1 MEVVDQI
8 FKLRKDFIVIGLTG
22 RTGSGCTTVAK
33 IMSTE
38 KASDIKSEYRE
49 FNNEKINN
57 NTRKERI
64 VAKFISSNWRPFFT
78 IKASDIIFYYA
89 LLEDF
94 DTFVDSLLSKASVP
108 NEKTKKGSDN
118 LRDSLLNIL
127 QPLKPLFEE
136 LHGCLLKCDDFL
148 ENKRYANISNNE
160 ELQPII
166 EEYCNLIFNA
176 IPDFRTKV
184 LKALSQTNKKMLAT
198 ELQQWGNNI
207 RLYNSITKKEK
218 AYKKAPSCLAH
229 KINQIIKM
237 LRELDKRMDRPTL
250 IVIDALRNPFEV
262 LYFRERYSAFY
273 LMSVNTTE
281 KVRMEKLFQKGYR
294 LNEVQ
299 ELDNGEK
306 EKKNLSIGFQEID
319 IDKCIELSDIHLTHD
334 GTADDKNR
342 DLISQIFRY
351 IALILHPGLIPPSPY
366 ERIMQ
371 IAYTSKLNSGC
382 LSRQVGAAVT
392 NDYFSVMSVGWNT
405 SAEGQTPCTLRS
417 LYDLYAK
424 EDEDAY
430 STYEKEDEEFT
441 KYIKELKYAYD
452 QVPNK
457 DNRLSGLSV
466 SFCFKDIHNQV
477 REKQLYNQVHTRS
490 LHAEENAFLQ
500 LAKYGSV
507 GVKGGKLF
515 TTASCCE
522 LCAKKAY
529 QLGIKEIYYIDAYPG
544 ISQRHIL
551 ESGPK
556 DNRPEMKLFSGAI
569 GRAYINL
576 YNPLLPLKD
585 EIEERT
591 NVKVKEIRNPKKD
604 SEKEKKEINDGCNN
618 KN

>member
-64 VAKFISSNWRPFFT
+64 VAKFISSNWSPFFT
-78 IKASDIIFYYA
+78 IKASDIIFYYV
-89 LLEDF
+89 LLEEF
-94 DTFVDSLLSKASVP
+94 DSFVDSLSSDASVP
-108 NEKTKKGSDN
+108 DEHTKTGCDKPK
-118 LRDSLLNIL
+118 DSINKVL
-127 QPLKPLFEE
+127 QPLRTIFDD
-136 LHGCLLKCDDFL
+136 LHGRILECDEFL
-148 ENKRYANISNNE
+148 ESKKYSKVSDHD
-160 ELQPII
+160 ELNDTV
-166 EEYCNLIFNA
+166 ESFCKLIFNA

-184 LKALSQTNKKMLAT
+184 LEALSQTNKKMLAT

-207 RLYNSITKKEK
+207 RLYNSITKKDK

-237 LRELDKRMDRPTL
+237 RRELDKRMDRPTL

-306 EKKNLSIGFQEID
+306 EKKNLSRGFQEID

-371 IAYTSKLNSGC
+371 IAYTAKLNSGC

-441 KYIKELKYAYD
+441 NYIKDLKYAYD

-576 YNPLLPLKD
+576 YTPLLPLKD

-604 SEKEKKEINDGCNN
+604 SEKEKKEINDGGNN